1 MFTRDDLK
9 EPQKCVLYT
18 RKNRFKS
25 GLNKLTPSPLE
36 WIVGLG
42 IVKLEPA
49 MNASDHPSEKNKS
62 FGCSTAIV
70 TGHKAI
76 FMPTFYLSLLFF
88 CFLCRFLVV

>member
-49 MNASDHPSEKNKS
+49 MNASDHP
-62 FGCSTAIV
+62 
-70 TGHKAI
+70 
-76 FMPTFYLSLLFF
+76 
-88 CFLCRFLVV
+88 